1 MEQLDIY
8 CSHCGASN
16 HKEEV
21 HCFACGHTL
30 ADADAPAD
38 TTAPEILLQQRYR
51 LLNKIGEGGFSIVY
65 RAEDIQTRQVVA
77 VKAVSLRGLSAQ
89 EKIEATDAFNREVTI
104 LTKLT
109 HRNLPRLYR
118 HFSDAECW
126 YMVMDYIEGETLE
139 KYLERHQQMP
149 FRLEEVLD
157 IGTILCDVLD
167 YLHSNQPPIIFRDL
181 KPANIMVTSAGYIY
195 VIDFGIARQF
205 KQGKPKDTIP
215 FGSPGYAAPEQYG
228 KAQTTP
234 RSDIYSLGAILHQLM
249 TGSDPSQSPFAFAP
263 LPNLHQ
269 QAVAKLDTLLQRMV
283 ALDSQRRPDSMV
295 EVQESLQEISRL
307 HYHQQGLSS
316 QYYRPTLSRTFQ
328 TAAYAQPLPSTPT
341 PNNAGVATF
350 VQQQQ
355 QQQQTF
361 YAASPFAQSTTPP
374 PSNRYQLYSILCSLI
389 GIFMPP
395 FLCLASTQIL
405 FILQRHIPITLFI
418 YALLLAPSVLGIV
431 FGHKGRDFARRTGTS
446 ADTATVGLTLGY
458 LFTAIYL
465 VFALCFFSTT
475 ILFMPHILGF

>member
-8 CSHCGASN
+8 CSYCGASN
-16 HKEEV
+16 QKEEMQ
-21 HCFACGHTL
+21 CFACGHIL
-30 ADADAPAD
+30 SDDEAPID
-38 TTAPEILLQQRYR
+38 TPATETLLQQRYR
-51 LLNKIGEGGFSIVY
+51 LLNKVGEGGFSIVY
-65 RAEDIQTRQVVA
+65 RAEDTQTRQTVA
-77 VKAVSLRGLSAQ
+77 IKAVSLHGLSTQ

-109 HRNLPRLYR
+109 HQHLPRLYQ

-139 KYLERHQQMP
+139 KYLERHKQMP

-157 IGTILCDVLD
+157 IGTILCNVLG
-167 YLHSNQPPIIFRDL
+167 YLHSNQPAIIFRDL
-181 KPANIMVTSAGYIY
+181 KPANIMLTSGGYVY

-205 KQGKPKDTIP
+205 KPGQPKDTIP

-249 TGSDPSQSPFAFAP
+249 TGTDPSQSPFAFAH

-269 QAVAKLDTLLQRMV
+269 QAIAKLDTLLQRMV
-283 ALDSQRRPDSMV
+283 ALDSRQRPDSLV
-295 EVQESLQEISRL
+295 EVQKSLQEIAHL

-316 QYYRPTLSRTFQ
+316 QYYQPALARSFQ
-328 TAAYAQPLPSTPT
+328 TVAYAQPLSTSPA
-341 PNNAGVATF
+341 PNNISVTSF
-350 VQQQQ
+350 VQQ

-361 YAASPFAQSTTPP
+361 YAYSPFAQSAAAP
-374 PSNRYQLYSILCSLI
+374 PSNKYQLYSILCSLL

-395 FLCLASTQIL
+395 FLCLASTQL
-405 FILQRHIPITLFI
+405 LHSLQQHIAITLFF
-418 YALLLAPSVLGIV
+418 YAFLLTPSVMGVV
-431 FGHKGRDFARRTGTS
+431 FGHKGRAFAYRTGTS
-446 ADTATVGLTLGY
+446 ADTSTVGLTLGY
-458 LFTAIYL
+458 IFTAIYL
-465 VFALCFFSTT
+465 VFALCFFATT
-475 ILFMPHILGF
+475 VMFFH

>member
-1 MEQLDIY
+1 MEQLGIY
-8 CSHCGASN
+8 CPHCGASN

-21 HCFACGHTL
+21 YCFACGHTL
-30 ADADAPAD
+30 ADAEAPAA
-38 TTAPEILLQQRYR
+38 TTASEILLQQRYR
-51 LLNKIGEGGFSIVY
+51 LLNKVGEGGFSIVY
-65 RAEDIQTRQVVA
+65 RAEDIQTHQTVA
-77 VKAVSLRGLSAQ
+77 VKAVSLRGLSTQ

-109 HRNLPRLYR
+109 HRSLPRLYR

-157 IGTILCDVLD
+157 IGIILCDVLD

-181 KPANIMVTSAGYIY
+181 KPANIMVTSGGYIY

-263 LPNLHQ
+263 LSNLHQ

-283 ALDSQRRPDSMV
+283 TLDSQQRPDSMA
-295 EVQESLQEISRL
+295 EVRESLQEISRI
-307 HYHQQGLSS
+307 HYYQQGLSS
-316 QYYRPTLSRTFQ
+316 QYYRPSLSRAFQ
-328 TAAYAQPLPSTPT
+328 TAAYAQPLPSTPM
-341 PNNAGVATF
+341 PSNAGVVTF

-355 QQQQTF
+355 IF
-361 YAASPFAQSTTPP
+361 YASSPFAQSTTPP
-374 PSNRYQLYSILCSLI
+374 PANRYQLYSILCSLV

-405 FILQRHIPITLFI
+405 PLLQQHIPTALFA
-418 YALLLAPSVLGIV
+418 YLLLLAPSVLGIV
-431 FGHKGRDFARRTGTS
+431 FGHKGRDFASQTGTS
-446 ADTATVGLTLGY
+446 ASTATVGLTLGY
-458 LFTAIYL
+458 IFTAIYL

-475 ILFMPHILGF
+475 ILLAPHMSGF

>member
-8 CSHCGASN
+8 CSYCGASN
-16 HKEEV
+16 QKEEMQ
-21 HCFACGHTL
+21 CFACGHTL
-30 ADADAPAD
+30 SDDETPID
-38 TTAPEILLQQRYR
+38 TPAPEILLQQRYR
-51 LLNKIGEGGFSIVY
+51 LLNEVGEGGFSIVY
-65 RAEDIQTRQVVA
+65 RAEDTQTHQIVA
-77 VKAVSLRGLSAQ
+77 VKAVSLRGLSTQ
-89 EKIEATDAFNREVTI
+89 EKIEATDAFNREVNI

-109 HRNLPRLYR
+109 HRNLPRLYQ

-139 KYLERHQQMP
+139 KYLERHKQMP

-157 IGTILCDVLD
+157 IGAILCDVLD
-167 YLHSNQPPIIFRDL
+167 YLHSNQPAIIFRDL
-181 KPANIMVTSAGYIY
+181 KPANIMLTSGGYIY

-205 KQGKPKDTIP
+205 KPGQLKDTIP

-249 TGSDPSQSPFAFAP
+249 TGADPSQSPFAFAP

-269 QAVAKLDTLLQRMV
+269 HAVAKLDTLLQRMV
-283 ALDSQRRPDSMV
+283 ALDSQRRPNSLA
-295 EVQESLQEISRL
+295 EVQQVLQEISKL

-316 QYYRPTLSRTFQ
+316 QYYQPAIFRSFQ
-328 TAAYAQPLPSTPT
+328 KAVYAQLPSANSIS
-341 PNNAGVATF
+341 NNIGVTSF

-361 YAASPFAQSTTPP
+361 YAFSPFAQSTMPP
-374 PSNRYQLYSILCSLI
+374 PSNKYQLYSILCSLL

-395 FLCLASTQIL
+395 FLCLASTQL
-405 FILQRHIPITLFI
+405 LHILQHHIVITLFFS
-418 YALLLAPSVLGIV
+418 AFLLVPSIMGIV
-431 FGHKGRDFARRTGTS
+431 FGHKGRAFARHTGTS
-446 ADTATVGLTLGY
+446 ADTATVGMTLGY
-458 LFTAIYL
+458 IFTAIYL
-465 VFALCFFSTT
+465 IFSLCFFATT
-475 ILFMPHILGF
+475 VVLFL